1 MNCMFPGNLQD
12 LQFVNRKHYLH
23 VNTKFVTL
31 DARDLCRSS
40 DVKILPHN
48 LSRIWNRLLWLGT
61 PSSGFTRNMYGKGEI
76 LSLISK

>member
-1 MNCMFPGNLQD
+1 MEIIMNCMFPGNLQD

-31 DARDLCRSS
+31 DALDLCRSS

-48 LSRIWNRLLWLGT
+48 LSRI
-61 PSSGFTRNMYGKGEI
+61 
-76 LSLISK
+76 